1 MPRLSIENLG
11 SPPEPFRV
19 DIRARDL
26 ARTVKFEKTE
36 QCIDDDAKRVQ
47 LLTKAAAS
55 GVLKRKE
62 RQGAKQ
68 LVRFLAE
75 CPESRPLSA
84 ASRVAM
90 CEWRVRV
97 TGWLWALV
105 DPIGPSEWR
114 AFTLV
119 LPSWWVKSR
128 DLKHV
133 DAKQLMS
140 RLRAALHRAGSGKA
154 SGWLYA
160 MVHGEYDGGTGGFSV
175 HVHGLVTEGMVQVLR
190 DLRKQP
196 QFCRNKI
203 DPTRYPMINVRR
215 KLLIQCP
222 ERDYPSLISYTSKSY
237 WPQHDSCIEADGVR
251 RRVGKK
257 HMIEGK
263 HLARCL
269 IWLHANRVKDQVL
282 LVHLSVV
289 DGKLVAGK
297 RGDPKPE

>member
-1 MPRLSIENLG
+1 MPRLSIEDLG
-11 SPPEPFRV
+11 PPPEPFRV
-19 DIRARDL
+19 DIRASDL
-26 ARTVKFEKTE
+26 PRTVKFEKIK

-47 LLTKAAAS
+47 LLTKTAAS

-62 RQGAKQ
+62 RRGAKQ

-75 CPESRPLSA
+75 CPDRRPLSA

-90 CEWRVRV
+90 REWRVCM
-97 TGWLWALV
+97 TGWLWALI
-105 DPIGPSEWR
+105 DPLSPDQWR

-133 DAKQLMS
+133 NAKQLMS
-140 RLRAALHRAGSGKA
+140 RLRAALHRAGSGRA

-160 MVHGEYDGGTGGFSV
+160 MIHGEYDGATGGFSV
-175 HVHGLVTEGMVQVLR
+175 HVHGLATEGMVKVLR
-190 DLRKQP
+190 GLRDQR
-196 QFCRNKI
+196 QFRRNKI
-203 DPTRYPMINVRR
+203 DQTRYPMINVRR
-215 KLLIQCP
+215 KLVIQCP
-222 ERDYPSLISYTSKSY
+222 ERDYPSLISYASKSY
-237 WPQHDSCIEADGVR
+237 WPQQDSRIEADGVR
-251 RRVGKK
+251 RRVGRK
-257 HMIEGK
+257 HMIEGT

-269 IWLHANRVKDQVL
+269 IWLHVNRVKDQVL